1 MNMQNTTSL
10 VIIPIE
16 ELNHLKTTQQEILQQ
31 LKELKSCGFSPPTAR
46 HVTAKE
52 FMSAVKICR
61 SKFDQLVLANKIKT
75 IKKRRKIY
83 VPVTEIDRYFSD
95 PTIL

>member
-1 MNMQNTTSL
+1 MNVQNPTSL
-10 VIIPIE
+10 IIIPIE

-31 LKELKSCGFSPPTAR
+31 LKELRAVGPTLPIAK

-52 FMSAVKICR
+52 FMNAVKICR
-61 SKFDQLVLANKIKT
+61 TKFDQLVIGNKIKT
-75 IKKRRKIY
+75 VKKRRKIY
-83 VPVTEIDRYFSD
+83 VPVGEIDRYFTD